1 MTVVLVLVGLAAL
14 VAVVVVPFLLPWPRY
29 VRWLITV
36 AAIPDPRGIVSTPWP
51 GLQEAVVET
60 VTQGPDCLLVWV
72 AGLPPARLR
81 VLTLRGATPE
91 AAAVLDRWA
100 AAGTPLLEVPGADG
114 ELTLCGPM
122 RSVGGLQA
130 VPCPPG
136 PLLGTGDAPTV
147 MSQPM
152 P

>member
-1 MTVVLVLVGLAAL
+1 MTVVLVLAGLTAL
-14 VAVVVVPFLLPWPRY
+14 VAVAVVPFLLPWPRY
-29 VRWLITV
+29 LRWLIAV
-36 AAIPDPRGIVSTPWP
+36 AAIPDPWGIVSTPWP
-51 GLQEAVVET
+51 GLQGVVVET

-91 AAAVLDRWA
+91 TAAVLDRWA
-100 AAGTPLLEVPGADG
+100 AAGTPLLEVPGAGG
-114 ELTLCGPM
+114 ELTFCGPM
-122 RSVGGLQA
+122 RSVHGLQA

-136 PLLGTGDAPTV
+136 PLVRTGDAPAV